1 MYTQESSG
9 GEALAQYDN
18 IRAEI
23 LQIADLRQPSPFAKA
38 LRLEEGEARR
48 VVREDDRQHV
58 FDAERGRALQH
69 FLQEPLAEAAAALLG
84 RDVDADLGAD
94 AVGLARVVV
103 AETAPG
109 GYRAVRAFD
118 DVKRAVALMRRKPC
132 LPRGDAYRREV
143 SGSLP
148 ACNGAVVN
156 GDDGGQ
162 VIGTGE
168 AESFAHSFV
177 ISCVFPVG

>member
-1 MYTQESSG
+1 MYICGFSG
-9 GEALAQYDN
+9 CEAFPQNDN
-18 IRAEI
+18 IRAKV
-23 LQIADLRQPSPFAKA
+23 LQITDLRQASPFGKA
-38 LRLEEGEARR
+38 LRLKEGEARR
-48 VVREDDRQHV
+48 IVREDDRQHV
-58 FDAERGRALQH
+58 FDAKRGRAAQH
-69 FLQEPLAEAAAALLG
+69 VLQEPFAEAAAALVG
-84 RDVDADLGAD
+84 RDVDADFGAD

-109 GYRAVRAFD
+109 GYRAIRVFD
-118 DVKRAVALMRRKPC
+118 DVKRAIALVRRKPC
-132 LPRGDAYRREV
+132 LPRDDAHRREV
-143 SGSLP
+143 GGSAS

-168 AESFAHSFV
+168 AEGFAHGFV

>member
-69 FLQEPLAEAAAALLG
+69 FLQEPLAEAAAASFW
-84 RDVDADLGAD
+84 RDVDADFGAD
-94 AVGLARVVV
+94 AVGGAWVVVAEAAPGDNRAVRLFHNVERVVV
-103 AETAPG
+103 A
-109 GYRAVRAFD
+109 VRG
-118 DVKRAVALMRRKPC
+118 KPR
-132 LPRGDAYRREV
+132 LP
-143 SGSLP
+143 
-148 ACNGAVVN
+148 
-156 GDDGGQ
+156 
-162 VIGTGE
+162 
-168 AESFAHSFV
+168 
-177 ISCVFPVG
+177 